1 MSVEKVVVENVEG
14 EVMTK
19 EVKKKVPKLQVK
31 YERVYMS
38 LFTVLNSLC
47 VPSDNEND
55 FVLKHEDMR
64 KILDAVEFYNDDVSV
79 QSTFIEENIFS
90 KENVKSSRRLMK
102 AERYQWKV
110 DNGLIEKKKRG
121 SRAKKDGEKVPK
133 VPKEKVVKEKVPKAP
148 KVPKEKVVKE
158 KVPKAPKVP
167 KEKVVKEKA
176 VKTKKDKSE
185 VVPAVESEV
194 APVVES
200 EVVPVIESDVKSEAI
215 EPVVAPV
222 VETKKK
228 VMKSKP
234 KKNTEIAADTPLV

>member
-14 EVMTK
+14 EVMAK
-19 EVKKKVPKLQVK
+19 DVKKKVPKLQVK

-55 FVLKHEDMR
+55 FVLKHDDMR

-121 SRAKKDGEKVPK
+121 SRAKKDEEKVVKEKVPK
-133 VPKEKVVKEKVPKAP
+133 VPKEKVVKEKV
-148 KVPKEKVVKE
+148 
-158 KVPKAPKVP
+158 
-167 KEKVVKEKA
+167 VKEKA
-176 VKTKKDKSE
+176 VKTKKNKSDVVEPE
-185 VVPAVESEV
+185 VVEPEVVEQEVVEPEVVEPEV
-194 APVVES
+194 AP
-200 EVVPVIESDVKSEAI
+200 
-215 EPVVAPV
+215 

-234 KKNTEIAADTPLV
+234 KKKTELAEDKPLV

>member
-14 EVMTK
+14 EVMAK
-19 EVKKKVPKLQVK
+19 DVKKKVPKLQVK

-55 FVLKHEDMR
+55 FVLKHDDMR

-121 SRAKKDGEKVPK
+121 SRAKKDEEKVVKEKVPK
-133 VPKEKVVKEKVPKAP
+133 VPKEKVVKEKV
-148 KVPKEKVVKE
+148 
-158 KVPKAPKVP
+158 
-167 KEKVVKEKA
+167 VKEKA
-176 VKTKKDKSE
+176 VKTKKNKSDVVEPDVVEPE
-185 VVPAVESEV
+185 VVEPEVVEQEVVEPEVVEPEV
-194 APVVES
+194 AP
-200 EVVPVIESDVKSEAI
+200 
-215 EPVVAPV
+215 

-234 KKNTEIAADTPLV
+234 KKKTELAEDKPLV

>member
-158 KVPKAPKVP
+158 K
-167 KEKVVKEKA
+167 A